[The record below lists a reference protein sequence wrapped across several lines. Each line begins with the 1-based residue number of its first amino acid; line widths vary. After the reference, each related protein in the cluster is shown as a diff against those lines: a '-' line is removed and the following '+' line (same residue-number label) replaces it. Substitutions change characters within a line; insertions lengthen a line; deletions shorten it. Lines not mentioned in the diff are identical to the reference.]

1 MAKKK
6 KKKKKKK
13 MDYGTID
20 PGNNQNAVTIIVP
33 DQFIQDYGAQA
44 LHGIGRLTYNATS
57 AYNVDDVA
65 IVAASKVTPQLIN
78 VTGWQKAGA
87 EK

>member
-13 MDYGTID
+13 DYGTIN
-20 PGNNQNAVTIIVP
+20 PNNQNAVTIIVP
-33 DQFIQDYGAQA
+33 DQFIQDYGQQG

-57 AYNVDDVA
+57 TYNVDDVA
-65 IVAASKVTPQLIN
+65 IVAASDAPNQNIN
-78 VTGWQKAGA
+78 VAGWQKAGA
-87 EK
+87 EQ